1 MVERRLGEG
10 VQWRTQLGLTQP
22 EEEGEHFM
30 AEFVLGVGH
39 QKSARDIIAIA
50 EQELVEKEGIPRT
63 VVARSAAMEIVADRD
78 ELEGPFTSYRL
89 RARAKGHALD
99 MMKKVASEFAGDCS
113 LTDEEGWNILRFPCP
128 DANDPERGLKAL
140 DEYSSLVSLPEVW
153 RIHGERHR
161 VDPISPELLFR
172 ALVEYKASDVHLCAG
187 QPPAFRVDG
196 EVFVSDVLPKLSATQ
211 ILGLIRDVAPERDW
225 KEFNERQQASFSY
238 HQAGL
243 GYSRVSCFIKAASPH
258 LTFRYLPEVIPS
270 FEELHVPPDLMESLA
285 HLHHG
290 LVLVVGMTG
299 SGKSTTVAALV
310 DYINSHNTSHII
322 TIENPVEYVHHDKKS
337 IVSQR
342 NTGTDTPTFFDAVT
356 GALRHDPDVIVIGEM
371 RDPDTIRSAIAAAA
385 TGHLVISTLHSNTA
399 YEVINRIVSFFDPV
413 ERDLVKLQI
422 RDCLRCVICQRLVPK
437 IGGGRLPALE
447 VLFND
452 IKPLNDAI
460 LDGDTDG
467 IRVGM
472 QQTVSHS
479 WLFESYLLGMYKKK
493 QITNENAHYWC
504 TDASI
509 LDQLI
514 MGTYSVPRLDSI
526 KAAQA
531 AGTRTG

>member
-1 MVERRLGEG
+1 MVE
-10 VQWRTQLGLTQP
+10 
-22 EEEGEHFM
+22 FI
-30 AEFVLGVGH
+30 LGVGR
-39 QKSARDIIAIA
+39 QKGAREIIATA
-50 EQELVEKEGIPRT
+50 EQELIEKEGVPRKI
-63 VVARSAAMEIVADRD
+63 VARSAALEIVAER
-78 ELEGPFTSYRL
+78 EALEGPFTTYRL
-89 RARAKGHALD
+89 RAHAKGHALE
-99 MMKKVASEFAGDCS
+99 MMQKVAEDFAGDCT
-113 LTDEEGWNILRFPCP
+113 LTDEDGWHILRCPCA
-128 DANDPERGLKAL
+128 DANDGERGLQAL
-140 DEYSSLVSLPEVW
+140 DEYCKLVALPEVW
-153 RIHGERHR
+153 RIHGEKHR
-161 VDPISPELLFR
+161 VEPISPELLFK

-187 QPPAFRVDG
+187 QPPVFRVDG
-196 EVFVSDVLPKLSATQ
+196 EIHVSDVLPTLSATQ
-211 ILGLIRDVAPERDW
+211 IMALIRDVAPEKDW

-238 HQAGL
+238 HQSGL
-243 GYSRVSCFIKAASPH
+243 GYSRVSCFIKAGAPH
-258 LTFRYLPEVIPS
+258 LTFRYLPEIIPS
-270 FEELHVPPDLMESLA
+270 FEDLHIPSDLMESLA
-285 HLHHG
+285 TMHHG
-290 LVLVVGMTG
+290 LILLVGMTG

-310 DYINSHNTSHII
+310 DYINSHNTSHIL

-337 IVSQR
+337 LMSQR
-342 NTGTDTPTFFDAVT
+342 NTGTDTPSFFDAVT

-371 RDPDTIRSAIAAAA
+371 RDPDTIRSAISAAA

-437 IGGGRLPALE
+437 IGGGRLPAIE
-447 VLFND
+447 VMFND

-460 LDGDTDG
+460 LEGDTDG

-479 WLFESYLLGMYKKK
+479 FLFENYLYGMYKKK
-493 QITNENAHYWC
+493 QITLENAHFWC

-509 LDQLI
+509 LDQMI